1 MARGDQLRRT
11 VNAIP
16 GNCASE
22 GQTSN
27 FVSLRRFD
35 LSLGRLFDGG
45 PYGEIEFILA
55 DQGTPGIAS
64 RAVGTH
70 RYQ

>member
-1 MARGDQLRRT
+1 MARGDQPQRA
-11 VNAIP
+11 VIAIP
-16 GNCASE
+16 GSCASE
-22 GQTSN
+22 GRTSN

-55 DQGTPGIAS
+55 DHGTPGIAS
-64 RAVGTH
+64 RAAGTH

>member
-1 MARGDQLRRT
+1 MAGGDQPRRT

-35 LSLGRLFDGG
+35 LRLRRLFDGG
-45 PYGEIEFILA
+45 PHGEIEFILA
-55 DQGTPGIAS
+55 DHGTPGIAS
-64 RAVGTH
+64 RAAGTH